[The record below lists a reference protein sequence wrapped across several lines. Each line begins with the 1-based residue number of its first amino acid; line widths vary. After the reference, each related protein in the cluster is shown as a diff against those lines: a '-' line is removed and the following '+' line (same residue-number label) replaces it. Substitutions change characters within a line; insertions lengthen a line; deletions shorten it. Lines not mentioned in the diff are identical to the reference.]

1 MAHINHIGLYV
12 QDLELE
18 KQFFEKYFGASSGE
32 MYHNP
37 LKGFFSYML
46 SFGNGAQLE
55 IMHRESFSG
64 HHQNDKFGYAHI
76 AFSVGSKN
84 NVDSITSKLKND
96 GFEVLDG
103 PRTTGD
109 GFYESSIAD
118 HEGNLIEI
126 TV

>member
-1 MAHINHIGLYV
+1 MVQINHIGLYV
-12 QDLELE
+12 QDIELE
-18 KQFFEKYFGASSGE
+18 RQFFEKYFGASSGE

-46 SFGNGAQLE
+46 SFGNDAKLE

-76 AFSVGSKN
+76 ALSVGSKN

-109 GFYESSIAD
+109 GFYESSVAD
-118 HEGNLIEI
+118 YEGNVIEI